1 MTFPEFKRALGPER
15 MNFGLDDDDL
25 QHLFNHCDVDGSGD
39 VSYAELTRALGTQH
53 YRLYSPEA
61 LASRPLVILV
71 SGITLPGVEHMAPV
85 AEALSARGLP
95 VLVFDLFGRG
105 LSDRPLVRYD
115 GAFFSRGLVEL
126 LGALGLDG
134 KLATSAITT

>member
-53 YRLYSPEA
+53 YLGRFHL
-61 LASRPLVILV
+61 
-71 SGITLPGVEHMAPV
+71 GD
-85 AEALSARGLP
+85 
-95 VLVFDLFGRG
+95 DL
-105 LSDRPLVRYD
+105 
-115 GAFFSRGLVEL
+115 
-126 LGALGLDG
+126 ALGR
-134 KLATSAITT
+134 ACV